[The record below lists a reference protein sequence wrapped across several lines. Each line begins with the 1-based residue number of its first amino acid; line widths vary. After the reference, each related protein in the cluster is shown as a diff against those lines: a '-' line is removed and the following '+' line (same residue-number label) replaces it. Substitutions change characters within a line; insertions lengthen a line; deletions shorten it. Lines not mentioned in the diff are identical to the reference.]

1 MYTTD
6 SVREVALIRPGFGR
20 ATFPLGEG
28 SANAVQICNV
38 VPFYDTWY
46 PTKPSPGGKVA
57 AKQTNEGYVVKA
69 VRSVLT

>member
-1 MYTTD
+1 M
-6 SVREVALIRPGFGR
+6 ALIRPGVGR

-38 VPFYDTWY
+38 VPFYDTRY
-46 PTKPSPGGKVA
+46 HTKSSPGGKVA